1 MSSEKIKVLFLCRG
15 NACRSQM
22 AEGWARELAGDV
34 IEPYSA
40 GIAPIGVSST
50 AAKVMAAAGV
60 DISSQRSKC
69 VDEFAGAD
77 IDFVITLCSHDV
89 SCPVFAG
96 QAKVIHH
103 PFEDPYFASGTK
115 EEIYAEFVRVRDL
128 IKAFV
133 KTLPRSLKS

>member
-1 MSSEKIKVLFLCRG
+1 MNREKMKILFLCRG

-22 AEGWARELAGDV
+22 AEGWARELKGDV

-50 AAKVMAAAGV
+50 AVKVMAAVGV
-60 DISSQRSKC
+60 DISRQRSKC
-69 VDEFAGAD
+69 VSEFAGAD
-77 IDFVITLCSHDV
+77 IDFVITLCSRDI

-96 QAKVIHH
+96 EAKVIHH
-103 PFEDPYFASGTK
+103 PFEDPYFARGTE
-115 EEIYAEFVRVRDL
+115 EEIFAEFARVRDL

-133 KTLPRSLKS
+133 ETLPQSLKD

>member
-1 MSSEKIKVLFLCRG
+1 MNHEKIKILFLCRG

-22 AEGWARELAGDV
+22 AEGWARELKGDV

-50 AAKVMAAAGV
+50 AVKVMAAVGV

-69 VDEFAGAD
+69 VSEFAGTD
-77 IDFVITLCSHDV
+77 IDFVITLCSRDV

-96 QAKVIHH
+96 EAKAIHH
-103 PFEDPYFASGTK
+103 PFEDPYFTRGTE
-115 EEIYAEFVRVRDL
+115 EEIFAEFARVRDL

-133 KTLPRSLKS
+133 ETLPQSLKN